1 MNKIYEYICNNKSKN
16 FIVIFAFITIL
27 TYTLMLTN
35 IFGLISEFDRTYML
49 DLSIFYSG
57 EAFIDNFSTIT
68 TQQIYY
74 YQVIHIIDYVF
85 ILSFYPLLAIIITRI
100 IKKHHYYLFII
111 PLLSMIFD
119 FIENIIIDLHMH
131 YNLSKTMGTISG
143 ISTLLKFNFIFISI
157 ILLITILIRKLK
169 ENGNIKISNN

>member
-1 MNKIYEYICNNKSKN
+1 MNKIYEYICNNKTKN
-16 FIVIFAFITIL
+16 IIVILALITIL

-49 DLSIFYSG
+49 DLSIFYSE
-57 EAFIDNFSTIT
+57 EAFINNFSSITI
-68 TQQIYY
+68 QQIYY

-85 ILSFYPLLAIIITRI
+85 ILSFYPLLAIIIARM
-100 IKKHHYYLFII
+100 IKKQYYYLFII
-111 PLLSMIFD
+111 PLFSMIFD
-119 FIENIIIDLHMH
+119 LIENITIDLHMH
-131 YNLSKTMGTISG
+131 YNLSKIIGTISG

-157 ILLITILIRKLK
+157 ILLIIILIRKLK